1 MMWLQ
6 SVMHSLQI
14 HTPGPAT
21 TFATSRCD
29 FPQNEHLTSA
39 SPVTLPA

>member
-21 TFATSRCD
+21 TFATCRYD
-29 FPQNEHLTSA
+29 FPQNEHVTSG
-39 SPVTLPA
+39 SPVTLRA